1 MRTKTP
7 IMLFAWKYIIYP
19 LFVICQIPFALILHL
34 FSREHTLK
42 ITDKRFN
49 YDTFVSLENFDK
61 ITYCYKFFEYLGEG
75 ASRTVFRIDKNHV
88 LKISKKH
95 SNTQNKCESYLFK
108 HPMDMFAKVYEVGKN
123 SDWVVSEYVTPAK
136 SEDFER
142 ITGVPFN
149 KISAWLIKRADLYF
163 FFKFFRNT
171 RFNKKDLAEIDNL
184 SLFNDIKKFPPRGL
198 MDISKLNSWGVRKY
212 KDGTEK
218 LIIVDSGMCFKDYIK
233 ND

>member
-1 MRTKTP
+1 MTKRIP
-7 IMLFAWKYIIYP
+7 ILYFVWKYTIKP
-19 LFVICQIPFALILHL
+19 LLVICQIPFVLVLHL
-34 FSREHTLK
+34 FSREHTLE

-49 YDTFVSLENFDK
+49 YDTFISLNNIDK

-75 ASRTVFRIDKNHV
+75 VSRAVFRIDKNHV

-95 SNTQNKCESYLFK
+95 SNTQNKCESYLFQ
-108 HPMDMFAKVYEVGKN
+108 HPIDMFAKVYEVGEN
-123 SDWVVSEYVTPAK
+123 SEWIVSEYVTLAR

-149 KISAWLIKRADLYF
+149 KISAWLLKRAGLYF
-163 FFKFFRNT
+163 FFKFFRST

-184 SLFNDIKKFPPRGL
+184 SLFNDIKKFPARGL
-198 MDISKLNSWGVRKY
+198 MDISKIDSWGIRKY
-212 KDGTEK
+212 KDGSEK
-218 LIIVDSGMCFKDYIK
+218 LIVVDSGMCFKDYIK